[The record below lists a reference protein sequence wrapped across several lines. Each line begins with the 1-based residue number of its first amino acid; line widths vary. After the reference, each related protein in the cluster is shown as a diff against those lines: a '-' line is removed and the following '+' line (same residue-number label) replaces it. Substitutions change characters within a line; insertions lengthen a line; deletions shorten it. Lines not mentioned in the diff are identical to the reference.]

1 MASLLF
7 EGAKFLFIWYL
18 ENMAVFN
25 QVHGSLAS
33 VVVLLLWVYLSA
45 LILILGAQVSYQYEL
60 LYRPGATREEAQ
72 DGETA
77 EEYGGLVI

>member
-1 MASLLF
+1 MF
-7 EGAKFLFIWYL
+7 EGAKFLFVWYL
-18 ENMAVFN
+18 ENLVVFS

-33 VVVLLLWVYLSA
+33 VVVLLFWVYLSA

-60 LYRPGATREEAQ
+60 LYRPGAARDEDR